1 MLMRSEEKVS
11 TLLAAVTAVSGA
23 MVGLIMVRV
32 MGLPAAAFTLAPI
45 SLVLAIALIDEDGK
59 PVGSLVDR
67 LIEAMDFGTGG
78 AESFY
83 RAVSIV
89 ILRRACELGEEP
101 KSMDELVAR
110 LDYLDLVE
118 ALKPEQMAGITA
130 KNVDAVRI
138 RCEALPDRVADRL
151 FKGPGK
157 SPEPEADPASPK
169 TIAKPR
175 P

>member
-1 MLMRSEEKVS
+1 MRSEEKVS
-11 TLLAAVTAVSGA
+11 TLFTAVTAVSGA

-32 MGLPAAAFTLAPI
+32 MGLQAAAFTLAPI
-45 SLVLAIALIDEDGK
+45 SVVIAIALIDEDGK
-59 PVGSLVDR
+59 PIGPLVDR
-67 LIEAMDFGTGG
+67 LVDAMDFGPGG

-110 LDYLDLVE
+110 LDYLDLVG

-130 KNVDAVRI
+130 KNVDSVRI
-138 RCEALPDRVADRL
+138 RCEAISNRAAKRL
-151 FKGPGK
+151 FEDPGK
-157 SPEPEADPASPK
+157 
-169 TIAKPR
+169 PR
-175 P
+175 SA